1 MMQKI
6 CNLIKKKRKDKKGQ
20 AIIELAFGTMLVSAM
35 LMVIFD
41 FALVIQTK
49 TETMMMAR
57 NGARLL
63 IMKGVSHTNP
73 ATNKANEK
81 IVESHLNGLYQMY
94 HNNGFARSFVRLTN
108 VKVKNPTNPKPIKD
122 GNTGQNPVYAEVCE
136 EVTPIGKTFYGNIQI
151 CSAYTGYHSSQ
162 ANERVPQ

>member
-35 LMVIFD
+35 LMVVFD
-41 FALVIQTK
+41 FALIIQTK

-63 IMKGVSHTNP
+63 IMQGISPTNP
-73 ATNKANEK
+73 AKNTANEK
-81 IVESHLNGLYQMY
+81 KVESHLKGLYQMY
-94 HNNGFARSFVRLTN
+94 HNNSFSRSLVRLTS
-108 VKVKNPTNPKPIKD
+108 VEVKNPPSPMPIRD
-122 GNTGQNPVYAEVCE
+122 ANTGKNPVYAEVCE
-136 EVTPIGKTFYGNIQI
+136 VVSPIGKTFYGDIKI

-162 ANERVPQ
+162 AK